1 MAALRCAPCG
11 WRRVL
16 AAGVL
21 MALALVALDIA
32 TDYDEDDDAGLR
44 PRGMLFD
51 EVDDDGPDDLWTL
64 ETKMSRGFAPG
75 TRSNGCDRV
84 DALVV
89 ADGELGER
97 VHAVCAASAMT
108 ALSSLL
114 TLAVWPADRHMP
126 HVRFSHLF
134 SLTPPAPASSSAD
147 SPATPAPNATAGGGS
162 GGGRG
167 SGESAFVGG
176 PERRVW
182 VRESAL
188 PAAAWRSELNLARRT
203 VRDLD
208 MAVQVVGAP
217 LLREADGL
225 AMSSRNVRLTPE
237 HRQQALSISS
247 ALLAAKAAVE
257 AAHSGAGESE
267 RGEGHAQAA
276 DASAVVER
284 VRRTVEEAG
293 GRVEYVQLVEQESLE
308 PISRITHPAVLAVA
322 AHFGSVRLIDNVEI
336 DVHT

>member
-51 EVDDDGPDDLWTL
+51 ELDDDGPDDLWTSQSFSSPTL
-64 ETKMSRGFAPG
+64 LAHSRPTTAAHAHAP
-75 TRSNGCDRV
+75 RASQ
-84 DALVV
+84 
-89 ADGELGER
+89 GELGER

-134 SLTPPAPASSSAD
+134 SLTPPAPASFSAD
-147 SPATPAPNATAGGGS
+147 TPATPVANVTAGAGGGA
-162 GGGRG
+162 RG
-167 SGESAFVGG
+167 ERKSAFVGG

-188 PAAAWRSELNLARRT
+188 PAAAWRSGLNLARRT
-203 VRDLD
+203 VHL
-208 MAVQVVGAP
+208 
-217 LLREADGL
+217 
-225 AMSSRNVRLTPE
+225 
-237 HRQQALSISS
+237 
-247 ALLAAKAAVE
+247 
-257 AAHSGAGESE
+257 
-267 RGEGHAQAA
+267 
-276 DASAVVER
+276 
-284 VRRTVEEAG
+284 
-293 GRVEYVQLVEQESLE
+293 
-308 PISRITHPAVLAVA
+308 LAVA
-322 AHFGSVRLIDNVEI
+322 ATPLPFHTHPRTSLTPPHPSPTPRLPAVTYPSSTRACLRPTGQPRPLHLSASSHLIFPSW
-336 DVHT
+336 